1 MSLFP
6 KTRRT
11 DMDLELTRD
20 RFDTKQFDK
29 ETLDRMEKQQS
40 NYDKAEKIKEDLQKV
55 SISSSVVILG
65 IIVYLV
71 LKK

>member
-1 MSLFP
+1 MALFP
-6 KTRRT
+6 ITRRT

-29 ETLDRMEKQQS
+29 ETLERIKKQEMNFNRFNFTPS
-40 NYDKAEKIKEDLQKV
+40 I
-55 SISSSVVILG
+55 ISSVAVLG
-65 IIVYLV
+65 IIAYLV

>member
-1 MSLFP
+1 MAIFS

-20 RFDTKQFDK
+20 RFDTKQFDD
-29 ETLDRMEKQQS
+29 ETLKRIEEQEKRYMG
-40 NYDKAEKIKEDLQKV
+40 NDFINKFIPIIIIGV
-55 SISSSVVILG
+55 ISA
-65 IIVYLV
+65 LV